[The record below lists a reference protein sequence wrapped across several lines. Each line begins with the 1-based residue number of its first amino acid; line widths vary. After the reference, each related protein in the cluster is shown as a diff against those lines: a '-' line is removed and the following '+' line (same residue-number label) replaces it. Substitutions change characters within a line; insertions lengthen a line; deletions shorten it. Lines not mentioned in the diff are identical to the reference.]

1 MIQISF
7 SGVFK
12 FLAGI
17 VLVQLATGMLVL
29 VGLRTES
36 REIWLLLLLLALTLG
51 LLSAFWFASIT
62 QHAKKEAT
70 AQVREG
76 FSREREKIRVRAERE
91 KSRLME
97 KNHQRLIKEKDRYQG
112 RSNLKSGAVF
122 AGVLALGG
130 ILAFTQFFT
139 FGLLLM
145 TTAGGALGGYLWR
158 SRRTGLLGRKQKPP
172 LEIEQTE
179 KPVAEKLSSD
189 W

>member
-1 MIQISF
+1 MIQINF

-17 VLVQLATGMLVL
+17 LLVQLATGLLVI
-29 VGLRTES
+29 VGLRTDS
-36 REIWLLLLLLALTLG
+36 REVWLLLTMLAMTLG
-51 LLSAFWFASIT
+51 LLSAFWFTSIT
-62 QHAKKEAT
+62 HHAKKEAT

-76 FSREREKIRVRAERE
+76 FSREREKIRLRAERE

-97 KNHQRLIKEKDRYQG
+97 KNHQRLIKEKDRYHT
-112 RSNLKSGAVF
+112 RSNLKSGALF

-145 TTAGGALGGYLWR
+145 TTAGGALGGYLLH
-158 SRRTGLLGRKQKPP
+158 SRQLLFSRKQRP
-172 LEIEQTE
+172 LLEPKQSAKTIGEN
-179 KPVAEKLSSD
+179 VSGD